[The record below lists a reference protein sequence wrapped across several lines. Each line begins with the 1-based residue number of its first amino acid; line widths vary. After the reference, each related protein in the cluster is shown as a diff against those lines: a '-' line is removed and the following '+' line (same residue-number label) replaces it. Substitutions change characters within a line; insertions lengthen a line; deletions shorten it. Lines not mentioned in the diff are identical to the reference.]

1 MRQFPEHFKTHF
13 NPLEASLYPTEQVVQ
28 EIESEQTS
36 QLLMHSR
43 QVLEGGNFELS
54 IEG

>member
-1 MRQFPEHFKTHF
+1 VRQLLEHFKTHF
-13 NPLEASLYPTEQVVQ
+13 NPLEATLYPTEQVVQ

-43 QVLEGGNFELS
+43 QVLEGGTFVLS
-54 IEG
+54 IDE

>member
-1 MRQFPEHFKTHF
+1 VRQLLEHFKTHF
-13 NPLEASLYPTEQVVQ
+13 NPLEASLYPVVQVVQ

-43 QVLEGGNFELS
+43 QVLEGGNFVLS